1 MSKIYK
7 DDESTYPSYTPAK
20 LKPLF
25 SKLFHLKHGS
35 QTDLLEISDELIAEI
50 NLAYFMICQKHV
62 KCMEGI
68 ELKLWSDQ
76 IQEGLKLS
84 KAHWEL
90 ELNNMKSNKSSV
102 PSGENPEMSIS
113 VGSKNL
119 PTMNPD
125 QKKQTIYSALTTLD
139 VMQFNIVPLVNK
151 LEQTNK

>member
-1 MSKIYK
+1 
-7 DDESTYPSYTPAK
+7 
-20 LKPLF
+20 
-25 SKLFHLKHGS
+25 
-35 QTDLLEISDELIAEI
+35 
-50 NLAYFMICQKHV
+50 
-62 KCMEGI
+62 MEGI
-68 ELKLWSDQ
+68 DLKLWSDQ

-119 PTMNPD
+119 PTMNPE

-151 LEQTNK
+151 LEQSNK